1 MCSLVWYFKEYAIW
15 FFTHIF
21 ELPVNYLPCILQC
34 FFTLEIYIMQMAED
48 VKSFLHS

>member
-1 MCSLVWYFKEYAIW
+1 MQYDFLPTFLNW
-15 FFTHIF
+15 
-21 ELPVNYLPCILQC
+21 PVNYLLCILQC